1 MDPATCIH
9 PTVRRTTR
17 QASPGGE
24 GGAAVRR
31 WECPPIWQGATQRL
45 EARPVRED
53 LTHPSPGLVAS
64 RLEEGCSE
72 LGSGREPRELDLR
85 WGLPGGGTWHRV
97 GRGGR
102 EAVWSVVP
110 GRAVA
115 LSGRGRLHPTASA
128 PGHGRALW
136 SLEQE

>member
-1 MDPATCIH
+1 MGMP
-9 PTVRRTTR
+9 P
-17 QASPGGE
+17 
-24 GGAAVRR
+24 
-31 WECPPIWQGATQRL
+31 PPIWQGATQRL

-64 RLEEGCSE
+64 RLEEGYSE

-97 GRGGR
+97 GRGRGR
-102 EAVWSVVP
+102 AAVWSVVP
-110 GRAVA
+110 SRVVA
-115 LSGRGRLHPTASA
+115 LSGRGRSPLHPTASA

-136 SLEQE
+136 SLEEE